1 MFKGLVR
8 KTIPLVAF
16 GVGIAGF
23 PRDWRAGHP
32 QDTKLLHINEEV
44 LRQIQS
50 TKEYKQL
57 ESNKSLR
64 QYNSSNAFP
73 GQHHNNYV
81 GTGLL
86 FGPDLFEIDPIVF
99 IDEEK
104 GELTSFYHLGDK
116 LISQDGQI
124 HNGVVSTILDEGL
137 CAAGFPLLPA
147 KKGVTAKLL
156 IDFKNQ
162 APPQSTVVLRAK
174 VKEAKGRKVVIGGY
188 LETLPLDDNKAE
200 KPLLIAES
208 TCILVQPKWFKY
220 FTWLQ
225 I

>member
-86 FGPDLFEIDPIVF
+86 FGPDLFEIDPI
-99 IDEEK
+99 
-104 GELTSFYHLGDK
+104 
-116 LISQDGQI
+116 
-124 HNGVVSTILDEGL
+124 
-137 CAAGFPLLPA
+137 
-147 KKGVTAKLL
+147 
-156 IDFKNQ
+156 NQ